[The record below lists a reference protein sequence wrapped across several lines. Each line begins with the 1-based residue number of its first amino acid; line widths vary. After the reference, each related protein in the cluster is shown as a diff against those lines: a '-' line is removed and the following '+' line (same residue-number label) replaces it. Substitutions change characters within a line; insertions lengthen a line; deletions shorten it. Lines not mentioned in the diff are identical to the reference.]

1 MVANVEYAKVIV
13 NSDLKVSM
21 VTKKCTN
28 AWTFTVT
35 SKVRYNMGLIARKPV
50 FGASQTIN
58 RVHTR
63 QGNVREILFFSR
75 LGNCQGILCCVREK

>member
-1 MVANVEYAKVIV
+1 MVANVDYAKVIV

-35 SKVRYNMGLIARKPV
+35 SKVRVFTFGSSRSLQRK
-50 FGASQTIN
+50 
-58 RVHTR
+58 
-63 QGNVREILFFSR
+63 
-75 LGNCQGILCCVREK
+75 

>member
-1 MVANVEYAKVIV
+1 MTPVNLPDPTVTVFQMVANVEYAKVIV

-35 SKVRYNMGLIARKPV
+35 SKVTMVVL
-50 FGASQTIN
+50 S
-58 RVHTR
+58 
-63 QGNVREILFFSR
+63 
-75 LGNCQGILCCVREK
+75 

>member
-1 MVANVEYAKVIV
+1 MLSYVHYLFQHVYILPCFFSQMVANVEYAKVIV

-35 SKVRYNMGLIARKPV
+35 SKVMLV
-50 FGASQTIN
+50 
-58 RVHTR
+58 
-63 QGNVREILFFSR
+63 
-75 LGNCQGILCCVREK
+75 